1 MRIGIDVD
9 GTLTNLQR
17 FVFDKGC
24 EYFKKSVV
32 RTDTMQVRNTFGVT
46 KEEEGKFWDDNI
58 FDYAANYEPMY
69 YASNVLNKLHA
80 DGHEIYIITSRYHTY
95 ENSEVGKRMRSTVKE
110 WLDKN
115 NLYYDKVVF
124 THEGKK
130 QRCRELNIDIM
141 IEDKASN
148 ILAIASDRKV
158 IVMDQPWNRKTE
170 GDNIHRVYSWSEV
183 LSKIEEI
190 SK

>member
-46 KEEEGKFWDDNI
+46 KEEESKFWDDNI

-80 DGHEIYIITSRYHTY
+80 DGHEIYIITARYHTY

>member
-32 RTDTMQVRNTFGVT
+32 RTDTMQVRNTFCVT

-80 DGHEIYIITSRYHTY
+80 DGHEIYIITARYHTY